1 MNIFYLDENPVLAA
15 EFHCDKHV
23 VKMILE
29 SAQLLS
35 TAHRVLD
42 GKKIEVRHPE
52 SNRKRSIYLMSG
64 EEYTWEKYIQ
74 NIDGEP
80 HIKFK
85 LKFSNNLYAATH
97 INHPSNVWA
106 RSSVWNYQW
115 LYSLFINLLKEYT
128 HRYGKRH
135 KCEDL
140 IETLKQLPVNIP
152 LTSQTHIPLAMPHQ
166 CMIGSG
172 VESYRHYYQTCKQ
185 DILVYTNRDKP
196 FWLK

>member
-15 EFHCDKHV
+15 KFHCDKHV
-23 VKMILE
+23 VKMIVE
-29 SAQLLS
+29 SAQMLS

-42 GKKIEVRHPE
+42 GEIYIEKSK
-52 SNRKRSIYLMSG
+52 SNRSIKR
-64 EEYTWEKYIQ
+64 W
-74 NIDGEP
+74 
-80 HIKFK
+80 K
-85 LKFSNNLYAATH
+85 LNSELEDKLYKATH
-97 INHPSNVWA
+97 VNHPSNVWT

-115 LYSLFINLLKEYT
+115 LYSLFVNLLEEYT
-128 HRYGKRH
+128 HRYGKHH
-135 KCEDL
+135 KCEEL
-140 IETLKQLPVNIP
+140 IESLKLLPVNIP